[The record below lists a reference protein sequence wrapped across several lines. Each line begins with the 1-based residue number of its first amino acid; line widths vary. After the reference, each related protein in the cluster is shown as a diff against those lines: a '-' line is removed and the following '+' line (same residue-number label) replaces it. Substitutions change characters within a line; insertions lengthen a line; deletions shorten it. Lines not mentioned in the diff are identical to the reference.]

1 MAKEKVKKNTNLLS
15 IAQKVVQA
23 TAGSKMEGKSDLL
36 SLAQDVVQAVVKD
49 KSNLLS
55 AAQSV
60 AQTMTEN
67 RRKEHSVP
75 IAAVQPR
82 SNVAP
87 KQHAKAMPK
96 LLIIS
101 DEDYVDGYHKGH
113 YPEVTK
119 LMRER
124 ERDRMLMTRSE
135 AEKHWGDD
143 VLAVPPRL
151 DEHECYQLNPYDQ
164 RYYLIGSS
172 ELETSLVSAKEVVYA
187 HILQKLGAKRVQL
200 VRNVEEEEKTNKEL
214 DVKGQATIPVAG
226 GKGSFHADENRRAKT
241 SVHTAM
247 AFEDPS
253 NSPQSPEQV
262 REYMSK
268 YGLDNDLT
276 LKLWV
281 ETLGTQKRLSGK
293 HRYTATFLSEMD
305 SAQKMVGELSGGWKV
320 FSASLSTEY
329 KKNSSRTYK
338 IEQVLEVEF

>member
-15 IAQKVVQA
+15 IAQKVAQIA
-23 TAGSKMEGKSDLL
+23 TGGKADGKPDLL
-36 SLAQDVVQAVVKD
+36 SLAQDVVQTVVKD

-55 AAQSV
+55 VAQSV
-60 AQTMTEN
+60 AQTMAED

-75 IAAVQPR
+75 TATVQPR
-82 SNVAP
+82 SSVAP
-87 KQHAKAMPK
+87 KQHTKAMPK

-101 DEDYVDGYHKGH
+101 DEDYVDGYHKG
-113 YPEVTK
+113 YYSEVTR
-119 LMRER
+119 LMRGQ
-124 ERDRMLMTRSE
+124 ERDRMLMTRVE
-135 AEKHWGDD
+135 AEKHWGD
-143 VLAVPPRL
+143 VLTVPPRL

-172 ELETSLVSAKEVVYA
+172 ELETNLIRAKELVYA
-187 HILQKLGAKRVQL
+187 DILQKLGAKRVQL
-200 VRNVEEEEKTNKEL
+200 VRNVEEEEKTNEEL

-320 FSASLSTEY
+320 FSASLSAEY
-329 KKNSSRTYK
+329 KQNSSRTYK